1 MEVSKISTH
10 FVVSLLMLVLA
21 HVWEYKAKTVD
32 ERQTI
37 LSFGYVG
44 CVLN

>member
-1 MEVSKISTH
+1 MEVSKISTYL
-10 FVVSLLMLVLA
+10 VVSLLMSVLA

-32 ERQTI
+32 ECQII

-44 CVLN
+44 CVKH